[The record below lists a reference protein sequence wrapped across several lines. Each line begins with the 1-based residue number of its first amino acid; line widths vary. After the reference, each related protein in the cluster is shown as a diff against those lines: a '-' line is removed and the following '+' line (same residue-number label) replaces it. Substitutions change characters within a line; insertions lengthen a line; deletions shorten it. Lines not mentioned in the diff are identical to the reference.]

1 MKVLRL
7 LNERL
12 EEIFLVVLMTAATLI
27 VAAQIAT
34 RYLFHVPLP
43 WSEEVA
49 RYLFIWLVWV
59 GASYAT
65 KERKH
70 ICIDVV
76 VSRLP
81 RAGKKTCALISTAV
95 WIVFL
100 IFMAGISLKLTGSVY
115 SGSQIAVGSGI
126 PMWVPYAA
134 IPVGMLLMLFRLLQN
149 CWYDIKGVKF
159 EDKEGM
165 ISAT

>member
-1 MKVLRL
+1 MKILRI
-7 LNERL
+7 LNEKL
-12 EEIFLVVLMTAATLI
+12 EEVFLVILMTAATLI
-27 VAAQIAT
+27 VTAQIVT
-34 RYLFHVPLP
+34 RYVFKIPLP

-76 VSRLP
+76 TSRLP
-81 RAGKKTCALISTAV
+81 KAGKKVCAAVSAVV
-95 WIVFL
+95 WILFL
-100 IFMAGISLKLTGSVY
+100 IFMAGISLKLTASVY
-115 SGSQIAVGSGI
+115 SGSQIAVGSKI

-134 IPVGMLLMLFRLLQN
+134 IPTGMILMLFRLLQN
-149 CWYDIKGVKF
+149 CYYDIRGIKF